1 MHFKNFVAVAAVAA
15 ATSISFSAYAQDVHT
30 LTPHF
35 PDAFKVRT
43 TTVSDALVTI
53 PNGTAGPTTQS
64 SHSAMAWTT
73 DTHKTAEGYHATIAI
88 ESMDLGLPPAPAAG
102 ASPGAPPSS
111 VTTTPPVT
119 ATPTVTAPAAA
130 APPPVPA
137 PSPLATMTPA
147 DLQQKMTA
155 ILKLIGNPEVSY
167 DSRMRPVRIDNL
179 DALKANV
186 KNMIMVGITA
196 QDAPKF
202 SSIFDLFVND
212 ITPES
217 AASLLRQSTRSR
229 LPFDKPLPLN
239 TTVPLDG
246 TTFELYGATLAV
258 GGTATLD
265 SWEDGK
271 TAHLTLVTAPPESD
285 MHMFLD
291 SLVDAFMNKAIVAMG
306 KDAKPEQMTPVKVM
320 IKRFIDGTA
329 IRVTSTCK
337 VDVDLNDTALTHSDC
352 MTDIYARI
360 DTSKFMTDEQIKAN
374 PEAAA
379 KLQVITFIETVHSV
393 SDTVLVN

>member
-1 MHFKNFVAVAAVAA
+1 
-15 ATSISFSAYAQDVHT
+15 
-30 LTPHF
+30 
-35 PDAFKVRT
+35 
-43 TTVSDALVTI
+43 
-53 PNGTAGPTTQS
+53 
-64 SHSAMAWTT
+64 
-73 DTHKTAEGYHATIAI
+73 
-88 ESMDLGLPPAPAAG
+88 
-102 ASPGAPPSS
+102 
-111 VTTTPPVT
+111 
-119 ATPTVTAPAAA
+119 
-130 APPPVPA
+130 
-137 PSPLATMTPA
+137 MTPA

-179 DALKANV
+179 DALKTNV

-196 QDAPKF
+196 QNAPKF

-320 IKRFIDGTA
+320 IKRFIDNTA

-379 KLQVITFIETVHSV
+379 KLRVITFIETVHSV